1 MKRHKLECFTL
12 VAPGRRPI
20 SSFTLPTGAL
30 DVFAGDPRGMLW
42 AYFDED
48 GRLQEVVD
56 GKWLPDQSKNGRPG
70 RWKGKLGLELLDAVA
85 HARAEGAK
93 NTAAA
98 IEMLQK
104 QEGRDISLDDS
115 LDDQWRDYPAR
126 YLEKAYVEA
135 KKFWQ
140 PYFDRHLPDQDKSFW
155 FPDTKT
161 MKKNRSC
168 S

>member
-1 MKRHKLECFTL
+1 ML
-12 VAPGRRPI
+12 VAPGGQPF
-20 SSFTLPTGAL
+20 SSFTLPTGVS
-30 DVFAGDPRGMLW
+30 DGFEGDPRGMLW
-42 AYFDED
+42 AYFYED
-48 GRLQEVVD
+48 GRLAED
-56 GKWLPDQSKNGRPG
+56 GRFDRLKNGRPG
-70 RWKGKLGLELLDAVA
+70 RWKGKLGLQLLDAVA

-104 QEGRDISLDDS
+104 QDGRDISLDR
-115 LDDQWRDYPAR
+115 QWRDYPAR

-161 MKKNRSC
+161 TKKNRSC

>member
-1 MKRHKLECFTL
+1 MKRRTLEHFTL
-12 VAPGRRPI
+12 VAPGGRPAF
-20 SSFTLPTGAL
+20 SFSLPTDASDG
-30 DVFAGDPRGMLW
+30 FESDPRGRLW
-42 AYFDED
+42 ACFDED
-48 GRLQEVVD
+48 GRLVVD
-56 GKWLPDQSKNGRPG
+56 GKLKNGRPG
-70 RWKGKLGLELLDAVA
+70 RWKGKLGLQLLDAVA

-104 QEGRDISLDDS
+104 QEGRDLS

-161 MKKNRSC
+161 MKKNRAC